1 MPGTDQ
7 LRYVKAGD
15 RPSASQ
21 QNILID
27 AAKAKQSGSEAFTS
41 GQGYV
46 QRPDASKVSHI
57 AQFRVNED
65 PPDPIEARDYLTCVE
80 VDGDEVVS
88 DDVVV
93 ALSEHTKPV
102 SHLYARDMIL
112 FAAEVIDDFGETD
125 DDDNPI
131 MWLEVVPP
139 VLVGDPVDLTYTGGS
154 TTAVTGTWDRD
165 NQTGNGMTKRYQR
178 IEWDDENKKLVAFEW
193 TETVDAFGRKVGSTL
208 EVARDIV
215 QFEAC

>member
-21 QNILID
+21 HNIIVD
-27 AAKAKQSGSEAFTS
+27 AVKEKQSGANAFS
-41 GQGYV
+41 GQGYT
-46 QRPDASKVSHI
+46 QRPDASKFSRV
-57 AQFRVNED
+57 ARFRVDEEI
-65 PPDPIEARDYLTCVE
+65 PDPIEARDYLKCVE
-80 VDGDEVVS
+80 LDGSDVVS
-88 DDVVV
+88 DQIVV
-93 ALSEHTKPV
+93 ALSEHTKPLSV
-102 SHLYARDMIL
+102 LYAKDLIL

-178 IEWDDENKKLVAFEW
+178 IEWDDENKKLVENQTTPKENAMF
-193 TETVDAFGRKVGSTL
+193 A
-208 EVARDIV
+208 ARWY
-215 QFEAC
+215 